1 MIPRYVRDLMTS
13 EVVTLRADENVSSFR
28 DVLYDHGFR
37 HVPVVDVEGNL
48 VGLVTERDLLRN
60 VLTDQADVPISV
72 REETMYSTQIGDIM
86 VQDVQ
91 TVEPEDLLP
100 HAAQIMLENKFGCVP
115 VTDGALLVGILTES
129 DFIRFFTEG

>member
-1 MIPRYVRDLMTS
+1 MLPKYVRDLMTS
-13 EVVTLRADENVSSFR
+13 EVITLRADDNVSSFR

-37 HVPVVDVEGNL
+37 HVPVVDKEGNL

-91 TVEPEDLLP
+91 TVEPDDLLP
-100 HAAQIMLENKFGCVP
+100 NAAQIMLENKFGCVP
-115 VTDGALLVGILTES
+115 VTDGELLVGILTES
-129 DFIRFFTEG
+129 DFIRFFTVG

>member
-1 MIPRYVRDLMTS
+1 MLPKYVRDLMTS
-13 EVVTLRADENVSSFR
+13 EVITLRADENVSSFR

-37 HVPVVDVEGNL
+37 HVPVVDAEGNL
-48 VGLVTERDLLRN
+48 IGLVTERDLLRN
-60 VLTDQADVPISV
+60 VLTDQADVPLSV
-72 REETMYSTQIGDIM
+72 REETMYATQIGDIM

-91 TVEPEDLLP
+91 TVEPEDTLP

-115 VTDGALLVGILTES
+115 VTDGELLVGILTES

>member
-1 MIPRYVRDLMTS
+1 MLPRYVRDLMTS
-13 EVVTLRADENVSSFR
+13 EVVTLRAEQNVSSFR

-37 HVPVVDVEGNL
+37 HVPVVDSEGYL

-72 REETMYSTQIGDIM
+72 REEIMYSTQIGDIM
-86 VQDVQ
+86 IQDVQ
-91 TVEPEDLLP
+91 TVEPDDLLP

-115 VTDGALLVGILTES
+115 VTDGDLLVGILTES
-129 DFIRFFTEG
+129 DFIRFFTES

>member
-1 MIPRYVRDLMTS
+1 MLPKYVRDLMAS
-13 EVVTLRADENVSSFR
+13 EVITLRADENVSSFR

-37 HVPVVDVEGNL
+37 HVPIVDEEGNL

-72 REETMYSTQIGDIM
+72 REEVMYSTQIGDIM

-91 TVEPEDLLP
+91 TVEPEDTLP

-115 VTDGALLVGILTES
+115 VTDGELLVGILTES

>member
-1 MIPRYVRDLMTS
+1 MLPRYVRDLMTS
-13 EVVTLRADENVSSFR
+13 EVVTLRAEENISSFR

-37 HVPVVDVEGNL
+37 HVPVVDDEGNL

-72 REETMYSTQIGDIM
+72 REETMYSTPIGDIM
-86 VQDVQ
+86 VHDVE
-91 TVEPEDLLP
+91 TVEPDDRLT
-100 HAAQIMLENKFGCVP
+100 HAAQIMLENKFGCLP

-129 DFIRFFTEG
+129 DFMRFFTES

>member
-1 MIPRYVRDLMTS
+1 MLPKYVRDLMTS
-13 EVVTLRADENVSSFR
+13 EVITLRADDNVSSFR

-37 HVPVVDVEGNL
+37 HVPIVDEEGNL

-72 REETMYSTQIGDIM
+72 REEVMYSTQIGDIM

-91 TVEPEDLLP
+91 TVEPEDTLP

-115 VTDGALLVGILTES
+115 VTDGELLVGILTES

>member
-1 MIPRYVRDLMTS
+1 MLPRYVRDLMTS
-13 EVVTLRADENVSSFR
+13 EVVTLHAEENISSFR

-37 HVPVVDVEGNL
+37 HVPVVDDEGNL

-72 REETMYSTQIGDIM
+72 REEIMYSTPIGDIM
-86 VQDVQ
+86 VHDVE
-91 TVEPEDLLP
+91 TIEPADRLT
-100 HAAQIMLENKFGCVP
+100 HAAQIMLENKFGCLP

-129 DFIRFFTEG
+129 DFIRFFTES